1 MNSVEVE
8 APASIHILPK
18 EETIMRVNERMK
30 KILSI
35 ALTLCMILSY
45 IPAPAY
51 AVGTDCTH
59 HTEHT
64 AECGYAEAVEGQPCT
79 HVHDELCGYIEA
91 VAEVKCAC
99 EATDENGALVH
110 TEGCG
115 YVAPVTGAASSEGS
129 SEGSSS

>member
-1 MNSVEVE
+1 
-8 APASIHILPK
+8 
-18 EETIMRVNERMK
+18 MRVNERMK
-30 KILSI
+30 KLLSI
-35 ALTLCMILSY
+35 VLTLCMILSY

-64 AECGYAEAVEGQPCT
+64 ADCGYVAAVEGVPCT
-79 HVHDELCGYIEA
+79 HVHDELCGYAEA

-115 YVAPVTGAASSEGS
+115 YVAPVTGADSPHSHDDACG
-129 SEGSSS
+129 